1 MPKTRSLTP
10 RMISEFCRLRLKS
23 VLVDGEIE
31 LMANYLVGLLEIM
44 AYPPYRGSGIDW
56 TSLADVTGIEVER
69 LKAARLQIKPVL
81 DAVARSV
88 GVQERDAPLRPE
100 SNQEPSTH
108 KRSAPKERARRGPAP
123 KSIVEFPEPLF
134 TEWDDP
140 AEFRTALDLHM
151 RRHGDSVRHLYLS
164 LAARGAA
171 QDQRTLMKWCTGQ
184 LLPMTARSFV
194 VLNEIERRYRL
205 PLGYFKAK
213 LPHQA
218 RAIRGVTMSGM
229 PTHERRRLAWHLP
242 DDFLTRP
249 KDEQEEILEWVR
261 RVIITGSTDYRRY
274 QAAAMKHRYAVRFS
288 AFQKGH
294 RYADLTVLI
303 VARN

>member
-1 MPKTRSLTP
+1 HPRCGWGKSNCSLEVRLAKGGDSSNGQPSTSRRILLPKTRSLTP

-56 TSLADVTGIEVER
+56 TSLADVTGIGVER

-134 TEWDDP
+134 TEWDD
-140 AEFRTALDLHM
+140 
-151 RRHGDSVRHLYLS
+151 
-164 LAARGAA
+164 
-171 QDQRTLMKWCTGQ
+171 
-184 LLPMTARSFV
+184 
-194 VLNEIERRYRL
+194 
-205 PLGYFKAK
+205 
-213 LPHQA
+213 
-218 RAIRGVTMSGM
+218 
-229 PTHERRRLAWHLP
+229 
-242 DDFLTRP
+242 
-249 KDEQEEILEWVR
+249 
-261 RVIITGSTDYRRY
+261 
-274 QAAAMKHRYAVRFS
+274 
-288 AFQKGH
+288 
-294 RYADLTVLI
+294 
-303 VARN
+303 